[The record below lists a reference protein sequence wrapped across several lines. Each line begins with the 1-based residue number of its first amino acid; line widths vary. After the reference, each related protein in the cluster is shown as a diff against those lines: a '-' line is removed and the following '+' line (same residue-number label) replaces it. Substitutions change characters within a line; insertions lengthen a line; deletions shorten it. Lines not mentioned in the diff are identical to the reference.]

1 MQLIKILIA
10 TLSVAATA
18 ALAQPPAGGPSGG
31 GVPGGFGGRHFGGP
45 PAGNIERLAV
55 LLDLDPYQKQ
65 EVERVMK
72 EQREAMQAE
81 RKGHEATG
89 ERPSF
94 AEVQSRREQVREDT
108 LGKLQNVL
116 SELQMT
122 KLKLLMEPPSGG
134 PGGRHGPP
142 AGGNESVPDGK

>member
-1 MQLIKILIA
+1 M
-10 TLSVAATA
+10 
-18 ALAQPPAGGPSGG
+18 
-31 GVPGGFGGRHFGGP
+31 
-45 PAGNIERLAV
+45 

-72 EQREAMQAE
+72 EQRETMQAE
-81 RKGHEATG
+81 RKAHEATG

-134 PGGRHGPP
+134 PGGRRGPP
-142 AGGNESVPDGK
+142 ADGNESATETAK